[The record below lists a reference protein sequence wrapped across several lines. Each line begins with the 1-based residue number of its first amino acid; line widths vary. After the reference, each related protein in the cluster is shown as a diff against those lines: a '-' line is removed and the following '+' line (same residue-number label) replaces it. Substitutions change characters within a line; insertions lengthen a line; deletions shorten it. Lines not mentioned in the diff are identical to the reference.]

1 MPVKLTEHEIE
12 DALKKLPNWQRE
24 GDTLRREFQFKNFLD
39 AFAFMTK
46 VAICA
51 EKIDHHPNWSNS
63 YNKVVISLT
72 THDVGG
78 LSPRDLALA
87 EAINREA
94 P

>member
-78 LSPRDLALA
+78 LTPRDLALA

>member
-1 MPVKLTEHEIE
+1 VKLTEHEIE
-12 DALKKLPNWQRE
+12 DALKKLPDWQRE

-51 EKIDHHPNWSNS
+51 EKIDHHPDWSNS

>member
-12 DALKKLPNWQRE
+12 DALKKLPDWQRE

-51 EKIDHHPNWSNS
+51 EKIDHHPDWSNS

>member
-51 EKIDHHPNWSNS
+51 EKIDHHPDWSNS